1 MLCGSLTIAGKDL
14 RLVLVRGRG
23 FVQACLLG
31 LLLIF
36 LFSLA
41 GSRTGPVEPAWI
53 SAVFWLASGFGM
65 VLIFNTIYQTEEESS
80 ARTGLLLA
88 PVPIQAIWLGKALAG
103 FALLLLVQLLFI
115 PASVVFLGAGAVSS
129 WPLLGAAILLADWG
143 LAAVGSLLGALGQG
157 QGGRESML
165 SVIVFPLL
173 VPVLLAGIK
182 TGEALLRG
190 GAPVQNWFGLMA
202 SFDALFT
209 GAALVLFPFVYSE

>member
-1 MLCGSLTIAGKDL
+1 MISGSLNIAGKDL
-14 RLVLVRGRG
+14 RLVLIRGQG

-41 GSRTGPVEPAWI
+41 GSRTGPVDPAWI
-53 SAVFWLASGFGM
+53 SAVFWLASGFGL
-65 VLIFNTIYQTEEESS
+65 VLIFNTHYQAEEETA

-88 PVPIQAIWLGKALAG
+88 PVPVQAVWLGKTLAG
-103 FALLLLVQLLFI
+103 LTLLLLVQLLFI
-115 PASVVFLGAGAVSS
+115 PASAVFLGASGIGS
-129 WPLLGAAILLADWG
+129 WPAFGATILLADWG
-143 LAAVGSLLGALGQG
+143 LAVVGSLLGALGQA

-165 SVIVFPLL
+165 SIIVFPLL

-182 TGEALLRG
+182 SGEALLRG
-190 GAPVQNWFGLMA
+190 GVPVQNWFGIMA

-209 GAALVLFPFVYSE
+209 GAALVLFPFVY